1 MRFWKIYKKITRL
14 PLLVPNLTK
23 LSVVF
28 VLKSTLNFIRGK
40 KEKISGDFSSFT
52 KLCRE
57 KINEAL
63 KF

>member
-28 VLKSTLNFIRGK
+28 VLKSMLNVIRGK

-52 KLCRE
+52 KSCRE